1 MLCVKITAFLIILTI
16 IGGAIVKSFLELESP
31 TVQLKMAMNNEYP
44 PYVIAFGLL
53 CIIDV
58 IGVICSAFW
67 FLFLR

>member
-1 MLCVKITAFLIILTI
+1 MICVKITVFLIVLTI
-16 IGGAIVKSFLELESP
+16 LGKVIVNSLLKSEAP

-58 IGVICSAFW
+58 IGIICSAFW